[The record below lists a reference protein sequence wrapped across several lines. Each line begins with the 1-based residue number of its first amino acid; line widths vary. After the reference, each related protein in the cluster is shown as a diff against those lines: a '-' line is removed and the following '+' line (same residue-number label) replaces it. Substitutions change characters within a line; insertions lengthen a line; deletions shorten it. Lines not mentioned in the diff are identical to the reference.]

1 MAASTARNLRTG
13 VEDQID
19 RAKEQGEG
27 MMNAVDHKA
36 RQLTD
41 NAVEELS
48 SLAANLNTRLK
59 EFGIDTDRAVEGA
72 KEGAAS
78 LERKISDELVNHPLR
93 SLAIAAGVG
102 LFLGM
107 MSRK

>member
-1 MAASTARNLRTG
+1 MSATTARQLRSG
-13 VEDQID
+13 LQDQMEQ
-19 RAKEQGEG
+19 AKEQGEG
-27 MMNAVDHKA
+27 MMNAVDTKA

-41 NAVEELS
+41 NAVQELS

-59 EFGIDTDRAVEGA
+59 EFGIDTDKAVEGA

-78 LERKISDELVNHPLR
+78 IERKLSDELISHPLR

-102 LFLGM
+102 LLLGM